1 MTQSND
7 VLLHEVTAGA
17 SGYVEDAGVI
27 ESESENDITKRQKL
41 LHKNP
46 INDIIPLL

>member
-7 VLLHEVTAGA
+7 VLLHEATAGA

-27 ESESENDITKRQKL
+27 ESESDITKRQKL